1 MGHWNYRIMKRKND
15 QGHFDFGIYEVF
27 YDDNGNVHGATGNS
41 LTPVCGS
48 EDDLKEELKIMME
61 AFDKETLTYEDL
73 RG

>member
-27 YDDNGNVHGATGNS
+27 YDDNGKVTGWTENS
-41 LTPVCGS
+41 LTPLCDS
-48 EDDLKEELKIMME
+48 EEDLKEELKIMVD
-61 AFDKETLTYEDL
+61 AFTKEVLTYEE